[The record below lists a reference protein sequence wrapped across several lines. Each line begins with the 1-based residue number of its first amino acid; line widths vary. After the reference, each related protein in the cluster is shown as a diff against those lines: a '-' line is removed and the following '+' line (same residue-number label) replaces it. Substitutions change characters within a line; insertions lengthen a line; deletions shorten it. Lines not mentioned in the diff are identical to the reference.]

1 MRNTETY
8 NTLQKPEILFPTMK
22 PLEKND
28 GANTKSEG
36 ENQAVVTRNVS
47 TNSARIDLSKVKIG
61 GNTYQAITNV
71 GHRPTVE
78 KDAAKSDLLLEAH
91 LLQYSQMAY
100 GEEIEVS
107 LFHYERPEV
116 RFSGLDALKE
126 QLKKDTLA
134 CVTYFEERGNDGKK
148 EGFVEEKA

>member
-47 TNSARIDLSKVKIG
+47 TNSVRIDLSKVKIEPLFEEFVDFE
-61 GNTYQAITNV
+61 TFAKLLLTSMMS
-71 GHRPTVE
+71 E
-78 KDAAKSDLLLEAH
+78 CAKSFERLPILVHADILRNIL
-91 LLQYSQMAY
+91 YS
-100 GEEIEVS
+100 GVWS
-107 LFHYERPEV
+107 RYEY
-116 RFSGLDALKE
+116 L
-126 QLKKDTLA
+126 QLKKKKQQEKKA
-134 CVTYFEERGNDGKK
+134 KRG
-148 EGFVEEKA
+148 KANVKSL